1 MSRKGRELPQKRAA
15 QGLGVWSL
23 KGNFDGNFDDLGFL
37 VAQLVKNLPA
47 MQETLV

>member
-15 QGLGVWSL
+15 RGLGAWSL
-23 KGNFDGNFDDLGFL
+23 KGNFDDLAFL

-47 MQETLV
+47 VQETPV